1 MTESQQS
8 PGWSLRERIL
18 QWLVLTSAGLALALS
33 AAGVWF
39 VSEAADRSVDALL
52 HEELDEV
59 KAAFS
64 LVEPT
69 ETELEE
75 AFQQIA
81 LELHE
86 SHPSAVFAWR
96 LWLPSGELARE
107 YGALEALEP
116 GAPGRSPLD
125 QSVEA
130 GGGFRWRS
138 TELSSGHVLGLVLDE
153 SSHFGLVRGFGS
165 VSLIFLLVGFA
176 AIFFVGLSFTNRVS
190 RLLSKVA
197 SEARKAGGDEGV
209 ELSREELPEELSE
222 VVDALDESL
231 RKLRME
237 TQASRVLIAGMAHEL
252 RAPLQNLIGE
262 TEVTLLSRREPDRYE
277 AVLASHLDELR
288 DLAEAVQNLVSLC
301 SAKRAAAA
309 EVLEEFDLERELGFR
324 LNRERQRAARE
335 GVSLTFTS
343 SGDTC
348 LRGDREALMTG
359 LRNLVSNAL
368 DWTPRG
374 GQIEVQ
380 CAGSEAAID
389 VLVRD
394 SGPGI
399 PPELLEK
406 IFEPFVRGEAA
417 NGRRIG
423 YGLGLALA
431 RSAAESQGGTIAV
444 VEQDQPG
451 ASFRVHLPR
460 TRVAA
465 ERA

>member
-1 MTESQQS
+1 MTERASA
-8 PGWSLRERIL
+8 WTLRERIL

-39 VSEAADRSVDALL
+39 VSQAADRSVDALL

-69 ETELEE
+69 ETQLDT
-75 AFQQIA
+75 A
-81 LELHE
+81 LEQITQEMRE
-86 SHPSAVFAWR
+86 SHPSATFAWR
-96 LWLPSGELARE
+96 LWLPTGEVAGE
-107 YGALEALEP
+107 FGALEALEP
-116 GAPGRSPLD
+116 RSPARSPLD
-125 QSVEA
+125 ESVEA

-138 TELSSGHVLGLVLDE
+138 TELSSGHVLGLTLDE
-153 SSHFGLVRGFGS
+153 SPHFGLVRQFGS

-176 AIFFVGLSFTNRVS
+176 GIFLVGLSFTNRVS
-190 RLLSKVA
+190 RMLSKIA
-197 SEARKAGGDEGV
+197 SEARKAGGDEGL
-209 ELSREELPEELSE
+209 ELSRAELPEELSD

-231 RKLRME
+231 RAIRAE

-262 TEVTLLSRREPDRYE
+262 TEVTLLSERDPVRYQE
-277 AVLASHLDELR
+277 VLASHLDELR

-309 EVLEEFDLERELGFR
+309 EVLEEFELERELGFR
-324 LNRERQRAARE
+324 LNRERQRSERE
-335 GVSLTFTS
+335 GISLAFHST
-343 SGDTC
+343 GDTT

-368 DWTPRG
+368 DWTPPG
-374 GQIEVQ
+374 GEIEVS
-380 CAGSEAAID
+380 CEGSGDAVD
-389 VLVRD
+389 VYVRD

-399 PPELLEK
+399 SPEQVER
-406 IFEPFVRGEAA
+406 IFEPFVRGESA

-431 RSAAESQGGTIAV
+431 RSAAESQGGTIQV
-444 VEQDQPG
+444 VEQDRPG

-460 TRVAA
+460 ARSVSSSKG
-465 ERA
+465 